1 MSKEDDVVE
10 SIKESR
16 KRHLRILDAAL
27 KETVVDTQVILG
39 ICIQISRQA
48 FYNELQD
55 YSTVASDYMS
65 SNHGQYS
72 AQDISLMQQVRQ
84 RLSKMKSLL
93 KVQLQHNKKLD
104 KMFWLLLEQNQEV
117 KTNIQNYKEVYE
129 KAQ

>member
-48 FYNELQD
+48 FYNELLD
-55 YSTVASDYMS
+55 YSAVASDYMS
-65 SNHGQYS
+65 SNSNFYS
-72 AQDISLMQQVRQ
+72 AQDISL
-84 RLSKMKSLL
+84 
-93 KVQLQHNKKLD
+93 
-104 KMFWLLLEQNQEV
+104 
-117 KTNIQNYKEVYE
+117 IQ
-129 KAQ
+129 